1 MELGSYKQ
9 IFFSNNKSVWLG
21 NGKYGCQQYFL
32 THVSKKKKKK
42 ERLSFIN
49 QTVLL
54 SFVESNNTF
63 ELSKTALYVVK
74 NML

>member
-32 THVSKKKKKK
+32 THVSKKKKK
-42 ERLSFIN
+42 ERTFKLHKSN
-49 QTVLL
+49 G
-54 SFVESNNTF
+54 SAFVCRI
-63 ELSKTALYVVK
+63 K
-74 NML
+74 